1 VVRHSRVDRF
11 GPAIS
16 TAPFLRPLEGSK
28 VMGKEVKYVV
38 RLSFEEREALE
49 ALVKTGTGAADK
61 RVRTQ
66 ILLKAD
72 VGEGG
77 PGWADARIAEAF
89 EIGPSTVHRLRQ
101 RLVEEG
107 LDAAL
112 VRKPS
117 RQARPL
123 KLDGEKEARLIATAC
138 ATAPEGH
145 ARWTMQLLAD
155 RLVELKVVDRISDE
169 TVRRTLKKTNSS
181 PGCIASG

>member
-1 VVRHSRVDRF
+1 
-11 GPAIS
+11 
-16 TAPFLRPLEGSK
+16 
-28 VMGKEVKYVV
+28 MGKEVKYVV
-38 RLSFEEREALE
+38 RLSSEEREALE
-49 ALVKTGTGAADK
+49 DLVKIGTGAADK
-61 RVRTQ
+61 RLRAQ
-66 ILLKAD
+66 IVLKAD

-77 PGWADARIAEAF
+77 PGWADTRIAEAF
-89 EIGPSTVHRLRQ
+89 EIGLSTVHRLRQ

-112 VRKPS
+112 VRRSS

-123 KLDGEKEARLIATAC
+123 KLDGAKEARLIAIAC
-138 ATAPEGH
+138 AKAPEGH

-155 RLVELKVVDRISDE
+155 RLVELQIVDRISDE

>member
-1 VVRHSRVDRF
+1 
-11 GPAIS
+11 
-16 TAPFLRPLEGSK
+16 
-28 VMGKEVKYVV
+28 MGKEVKYVV
-38 RLSFEEREALE
+38 RLSSEEREALE
-49 ALVKTGTGAADK
+49 NLVKIGTGAADK
-61 RVRTQ
+61 RLRAQ

-77 PGWADARIAEAF
+77 PGWADTRIAEAF
-89 EIGPSTVHRLRQ
+89 AIGLSTVHRLRQ

-112 VRKPS
+112 VRRSS
-117 RQARPL
+117 RQTRPL
-123 KLDGEKEARLIATAC
+123 KLDGAKEARLIAIAC
-138 ATAPEGH
+138 AKAPEGH

-155 RLVELKVVDRISDE
+155 RLVELQIVDRISDE